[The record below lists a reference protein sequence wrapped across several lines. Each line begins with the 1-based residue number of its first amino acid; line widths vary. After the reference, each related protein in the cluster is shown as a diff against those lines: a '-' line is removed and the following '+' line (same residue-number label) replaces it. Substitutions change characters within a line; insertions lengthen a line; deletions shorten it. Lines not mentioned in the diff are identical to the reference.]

1 MCKVFLCVCV
11 CLSVTSTVSVF
22 VCLSM
27 VFVCQSYSVFSLTFL
42 DFDSWILN
50 VQNLWRKKE
59 LTVSRFRTVSGP
71 AKHKLREGQLVG
83 HGVNQARLL

>member
-1 MCKVFLCVCV
+1 MCKVFLCVCP
-11 CLSVTSTVSVF
+11 VS
-22 VCLSM
+22 

-50 VQNLWRKKE
+50 VQHLWRKKE

-83 HGVNQARLL
+83 RGVNLARSL